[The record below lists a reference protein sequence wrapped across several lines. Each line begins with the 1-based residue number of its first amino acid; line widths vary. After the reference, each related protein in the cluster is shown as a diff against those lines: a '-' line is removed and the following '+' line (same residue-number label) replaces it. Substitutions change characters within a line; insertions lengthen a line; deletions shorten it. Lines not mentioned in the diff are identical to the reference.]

1 MPMAS
6 EKTANK
12 ARELFSDQ
20 LFGSGAHA
28 VAVDKVSIEGE
39 ETFALIAMV
48 PPSHKQK
55 LPASVAVTVGD
66 KLLSVPVVVRK
77 TAPYEP
83 E

>member
-1 MPMAS
+1 MVS

-20 LFGSGAHA
+20 LFRSGAHG
-28 VAVDKVSIEGE
+28 VAVDKVNNEGQ

-48 PPSHKQK
+48 SPSQRLT
-55 LPASVAVTVGD
+55 LPTTVSVTVG
-66 KLLSVPVVVRK
+66 KKQLSVPVVVRK
-77 TAPYEP
+77 TPSFKP

>member
-1 MPMAS
+1 MVS

-20 LFGSGAHA
+20 LFRSGAHG
-28 VAVDKVSIEGE
+28 VAVDKVNIEGL

-48 PPSHKQK
+48 SPSHKLT
-55 LPASVAVTVGD
+55 LPATVSVTVGK

-77 TAPYEP
+77 TPSFKP

>member
-1 MPMAS
+1 MVS

-20 LFGSGAHA
+20 LFESGAHA
-28 VAVDKVSIEGE
+28 IAVDKVSIEGQ

-48 PPSHKQK
+48 PPSHKRK
-55 LPASVAVTVGD
+55 LPATVSVTVG
-66 KLLSVPVVVRK
+66 KKQLSVPVVVRMTEQFK
-77 TAPYEP
+77 P

>member
-1 MPMAS
+1 MAS

-28 VAVDKVSIEGE
+28 VAVDKVTIGGE

-48 PPSHKQK
+48 PPSHKQT
-55 LPASVAVTVGD
+55 LPASVAVSVGD

-77 TAPYEP
+77 TAPYQP

>member
-1 MPMAS
+1 
-6 EKTANK
+6 
-12 ARELFSDQ
+12 
-20 LFGSGAHA
+20 
-28 VAVDKVSIEGE
+28 VDKVNIEGE

-77 TAPYEP
+77 TAAFKP

>member
-1 MPMAS
+1 MAS

-20 LFGSGAHA
+20 LFGSGAHS
-28 VAVDKVSIEGE
+28 VAVDKVNIEGE

-48 PPSHKQK
+48 PPSHKRT

-77 TAPYEP
+77 TAAYKP

>member
-1 MPMAS
+1 MVS

-20 LFGSGAHA
+20 LFRSGAHG
-28 VAVDKVSIEGE
+28 VAVDKVNIEGQ

-48 PPSHKQK
+48 LPSHKLT
-55 LPASVAVTVGD
+55 LPTTLSVTVG
-66 KLLSVPVVVRK
+66 KKQLSVPVVVRETPSFK
-77 TAPYEP
+77 P

>member
-1 MPMAS
+1 MAS
-6 EKTANK
+6 EKAANK

-39 ETFALIAMV
+39 EAFALIAMV
-48 PPSHKQK
+48 PPSHEAN
-55 LPASVAVTVGD
+55 LPASVAVTVGS
-66 KLLSVPVVVRK
+66 KQLTVPVVVRN
-77 TAPYEP
+77 TAPFKP

>member
-1 MPMAS
+1 MVS

-20 LFGSGAHA
+20 LFRSGAHG
-28 VAVDKVSIEGE
+28 VAVDKVTIEGQ

-48 PPSHKQK
+48 SPSHKLT
-55 LPASVAVTVGD
+55 LPTTVSVTVG
-66 KLLSVPVVVRK
+66 KKRLSVPVVLRK
-77 TAPYEP
+77 TPSFKP

>member
-1 MPMAS
+1 MAS
-6 EKTANK
+6 EKTANR

-28 VAVDKVSIEGE
+28 VAVDKVSIGGE

-48 PPSHKQK
+48 PPSHKAT
-55 LPASVAVTVGD
+55 LPASVAVTVGS
-66 KLLSVPVVVRK
+66 KQLTVPVVVRK
-77 TAPYEP
+77 TAPFKP

>member
-1 MPMAS
+1 MVS

-28 VAVDKVSIEGE
+28 VAVDKVTIEGE

-48 PPSHKQK
+48 PPSHKK
-55 LPASVAVTVGD
+55 PMPATVAVTVG
-66 KLLSVPVVVRK
+66 KQQLSVPVVVRK
-77 TAPYEP
+77 TPPFKP